1 MFLPF
6 KVFFL
11 LDTRDPSIEESFFGG
26 GGAGGG
32 GGGGGDVGGV
42 GVGVVVISISGSQLW
57 KNARN
62 VVKASSRRRCF
73 SSNFSLL

>member
-11 LDTRDPSIEESFFGG
+11 LDTRDLSIEESFFGG
-26 GGAGGG
+26 GGGVGGG
-32 GGGGGDVGGV
+32 GGGSG

-62 VVKASSRRRCF
+62 VVKASTRRRRF